1 MFPYW
6 TYAPTIE
13 YPLSGDVVQDIET
26 TWFAKMRGSPEL
38 EYKIIT
44 EIWSYGDQLGTLTDA
59 LLEVADQIGLES
71 AAVTKLREKSAEVTA
86 AKTAVKDKLRDR
98 AELAL
103 KHLRDVDADGYARVV
118 RGMDEG
124 A

>member
-1 MFPYW
+1 MFPVMINSPI
-6 TYAPTIE
+6 TEFPG
-13 YPLSGDVVQDIET
+13 SGDVTQDIET
-26 TWFAKMRGSPEL
+26 SWFSQMRGSPEL

-59 LLEVADQIGLES
+59 LLEVAEAQGWQDTPALE
-71 AAVTKLREKSAEVTA
+71 KLRAKAAEV
-86 AKTAVKDKLRDR
+86 KTAKREMRDRLRDR

-103 KHLRDVDADGYARVV
+103 KHLRDVDEEGYARVM
-118 RGMDEG
+118 RGDE

>member
-1 MFPYW
+1 MFPVMINSPI
-6 TYAPTIE
+6 TEFPG
-13 YPLSGDVVQDIET
+13 SGDVTQDIET
-26 TWFAKMRGSPEL
+26 SWFSQMRGSPEL

-59 LLEVADQIGLES
+59 LLEVAEAQGWQDTPALE
-71 AAVTKLREKSAEVTA
+71 KLRAKAAEV
-86 AKTAVKDKLRDR
+86 KTAKREMRDRLRDR

-103 KHLRDVDADGYARVV
+103 KHLRDVDEEGYQRVM
-118 RGMDEG
+118 RG